1 MYENLSDKVPK
12 DNIVRRKKNVIVI
25 HPSFLFDDIEFRSK
39 FNTEECMSKE
49 VLVARRLYYRILGK
63 RMKYFVVDD
72 SDDDDG

>member
-1 MYENLSDKVPK
+1 
-12 DNIVRRKKNVIVI
+12 
-25 HPSFLFDDIEFRSK
+25 
-39 FNTEECMSKE
+39 MSKE